1 MKSKKTIFS
10 GKKTGVLAIGAHPD
24 DIELGCGATL
34 SLLANN
40 DVYILSVIMTSG
52 GCGGNAINRY
62 EESREALKILGC
74 NKIISLNFNDTKLYL
89 QIKEM
94 IDSLE
99 RILATEIP
107 SDVEIMRVYTMH
119 NADRHQDHV
128 AVYQASMV
136 ACRHIP
142 QILGYETPSTW
153 ISFSPQFLSDWKRI
167 ILRRRFQH

>member
-1 MKSKKTIFS
+1 
-10 GKKTGVLAIGAHPD
+10 
-24 DIELGCGATL
+24 
-34 SLLANN
+34 
-40 DVYILSVIMTSG
+40 
-52 GCGGNAINRY
+52 Y

-74 NKIISLNFNDTKLYL
+74 NKIINLDFNDTKLYL
-89 QIKEM
+89 QLKEM

-153 ISFSPQFLSDWKRI
+153 ISFSPQVFEPLEENHFEKKISALSKHKSQS
-167 ILRRRFQH
+167 LRKYMQPEHLWIQAKFRGLQVNCSFCEGFVVHKMVL

>member
-1 MKSKKTIFS
+1 
-10 GKKTGVLAIGAHPD
+10 
-24 DIELGCGATL
+24 
-34 SLLANN
+34 
-40 DVYILSVIMTSG
+40 MTSG

-107 SDVEIMRVYTMH
+107 SDVEIMRVYTMR
-119 NADRHQDHV
+119 N
-128 AVYQASMV
+128 
-136 ACRHIP
+136 P
-142 QILGYETPSTW
+142 QTVIKIMSLFIRLRWLPVG
-153 ISFSPQFLSDWKRI
+153 IFL
-167 ILRRRFQH
+167 RF